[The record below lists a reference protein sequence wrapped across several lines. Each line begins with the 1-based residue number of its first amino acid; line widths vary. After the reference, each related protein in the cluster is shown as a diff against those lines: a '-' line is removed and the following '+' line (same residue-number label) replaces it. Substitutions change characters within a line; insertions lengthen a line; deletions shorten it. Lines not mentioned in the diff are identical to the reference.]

1 MALYLTKVYHT
12 WYSKYNAM
20 RTYMSPS
27 RVTVRRGCSPH
38 PAPPAPHARMRS
50 CAAKGALRE
59 GPADGC
65 ADFRRTQKK
74 GKAPAGTHSRATPL
88 RGREDRCRQV
98 REGRDLDMSGM
109 FHMDVSVASRTNGAS
124 SVAGAAYVARSRMRD
139 GRTGVTYDYRR
150 CHRHEV
156 LVADLGVTLPA
167 KAPTRWRDRAR
178 LWDEVEATERCSHSQ
193 LCRRVEVAL
202 PRELDRDA
210 RLALARR
217 IVASY
222 TGQGMV
228 VDACVHDATDG
239 HNPHLHMQMPMR
251 ACDEEGFLPKSE
263 NEYLVRDD
271 AGDESWMSA
280 TELADASARDPS
292 WSKVHRYAKGTERRE
307 LTDAEAASW
316 AGSRRAS
323 KAPVQR
329 TRYLVDWNDRDKV
342 EQWRAATAGLCND
355 ALEKAGATGR
365 VDHRSYARQGVDRL
379 PPSTRALPSPRSRRV
394 RARVPR
400 PEGRPTRPSRPG
412 MPRTTASDGSTR
424 QQTPYCGSFLLLS
437 RRSSSRPCVGAAD
450 RARHRRRQGSSAPRR
465 A

>member
-1 MALYLTKVYHT
+1 M
-12 WYSKYNAM
+12 
-20 RTYMSPS
+20 
-27 RVTVRRGCSPH
+27 
-38 PAPPAPHARMRS
+38 
-50 CAAKGALRE
+50 
-59 GPADGC
+59 
-65 ADFRRTQKK
+65 
-74 GKAPAGTHSRATPL
+74 
-88 RGREDRCRQV
+88 
-98 REGRDLDMSGM
+98 GM
-109 FHMDVSVASRTNGAS
+109 FHMDVSVASRAQGAS
-124 SVAGAAYVARSRMRD
+124 SVACAAYIARSRMRD
-139 GRTGVTYDYRR
+139 GRTGVAYDYRR
-150 CHRHEV
+150 CHRHET

-167 KAPTRWRDRAR
+167 AAPPRWRDRAR
-178 LWDEVEATERCSHSQ
+178 LWDEVEATERGARAQ

-217 IVASY
+217 IVSSY

-251 ACDEEGFLPKSE
+251 ACDDKGFLPKSE

-280 TELADASARDPS
+280 TELADASTQDPS

-342 EQWRAATAGLCND
+342 EEWRAATAGLCND
-355 ALEKAGATGR
+355 ALERAGAAGR

-379 PPSTRALPSPRSRRV
+379 PPSTRALPSPPSRRGHASAL
-394 RARVPR
+394 RTGAAN
-400 PEGRPTRPSRPG
+400 TCPSRPD
-412 MPRTTASDGSTR
+412 MPRTSASVASTR
-424 QQTPYCGSFLLLS
+424 PRTPCCGGFLLLS
-437 RRSSSRPCVGAAD
+437 RRSSSRPCAGVAG
-450 RARHRRRQGSSAPRR
+450 RARHGRRQGSSAPRR